1 MLDEKELE
9 AIKSKL
15 ELDKSNLKNGIKSK
29 IKNLFLDKNEL
40 TDLADHSREER
51 NFLDKVALGFREVNH
66 LRRIKV
72 ALIKI
77 EDGTYGEC
85 VDCGENIR
93 TLRLLANPT
102 SMKCICC
109 QEDEERKGRGFA
121 LPVHNQLRLSV

>member
-1 MLDEKELE
+1 MLDKKELD

-66 LRRIKV
+66 LRRIKI
-72 ALIKI
+72 ALSKI

-85 VDCGENIR
+85 VDCGDNIR
-93 TLRLLANPT
+93 ALRLLANPT

-121 LPVHNQLRLSV
+121 LPVHNELRLSV